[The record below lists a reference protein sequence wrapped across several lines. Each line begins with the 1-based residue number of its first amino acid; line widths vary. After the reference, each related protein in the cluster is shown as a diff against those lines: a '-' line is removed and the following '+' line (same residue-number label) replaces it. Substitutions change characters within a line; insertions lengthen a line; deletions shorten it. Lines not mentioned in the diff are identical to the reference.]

1 MAYATIIWKSSKIIV
16 HDIEEK
22 IDFFQTFEL
31 DPFALSVKI
40 LTNVEC
46 FFSGKKNSRRT
57 KMKQRLEQSD
67 D

>member
-22 IDFFQTFEL
+22 IEL

-46 FFSGKKNSRRT
+46 FFFRKEELKEDKNEA
-57 KMKQRLEQSD
+57 KIGAE
-67 D
+67 